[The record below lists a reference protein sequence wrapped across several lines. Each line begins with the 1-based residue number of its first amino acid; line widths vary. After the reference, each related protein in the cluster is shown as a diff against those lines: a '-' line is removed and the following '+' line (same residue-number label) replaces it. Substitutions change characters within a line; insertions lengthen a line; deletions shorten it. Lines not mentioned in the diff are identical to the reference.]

1 MHSPASDWPTCVS
14 LYFSLLPCQ
23 GQSLSVNV
31 SSPSSTASPALL
43 LSPGDTLDLLCDV
56 VADNLASLSLEVSWL
71 ADGRDVV
78 TMDRGGVIISNA
90 SGAPRGRA
98 AAATLERT
106 DSGRYRLLAA
116 AVSPK
121 DSGSYSC
128 RVRAFVERSGRSSS
142 GGGRWH
148 MAAERTSG
156 PLLVKVAQISEYSPN
171 HLLFF
176 FSFFNYLFMI
186 ICHF

>member
-1 MHSPASDWPTCVS
+1 MLEVCRTLLITCLHSPASDWPTYVS
-14 LYFSLLPCQ
+14 LYYSLPPCQ

-31 SSPSSTASPALL
+31 SSPSSSASPALL
-43 LSPGDTLDLLCDV
+43 LSPGDTLELLCDV

-98 AAATLERT
+98 AATTLERT

-116 AVSPK
+116 AVSAR

-156 PLLVKVAQISEYSPN
+156 PLLVKVAQISE
-171 HLLFF
+171 
-176 FSFFNYLFMI
+176 
-186 ICHF
+186 